1 MTLKVAELHH
11 LAVRIAPG
19 PDAAGAALRFYGEIL
34 GLECDHVPWDRA
46 GESQRIN
53 AGAFAQIHLIA
64 GAPKSTLATGEFDL
78 SAPHLAFAVTA
89 IDEAQAELDR
99 LAVPYRVMHG
109 RLGPDSRRLFLTDP
123 AGNLIELHQLGTC
136 RCTARARDGVGQARV
151 SGTVLFADMRG
162 FTAVA
167 ERLSPSDVVPL
178 LNEYFS
184 MLSAVTREHGGTV
197 FHMAGDGL
205 MAGFGL
211 PLPSDDASG
220 RAVCAARGM
229 IDGFGRLATEWK
241 ARLGIE
247 TGIGIGINAGD
258 VIVGDVGA
266 PERPSYTLIGDTVN
280 VAARLV
286 QRARAGEALFSLSV
300 KQSLDPVPGGIVELP
315 PLVLRGRTR
324 PVEIYCMASS
334 TRIDLRPAA
343 A

>member
-1 MTLKVAELHH
+1 MTLRIAELHH
-11 LAVRIAPG
+11 LTVRIGPG
-19 PDAAGAALRFYGEIL
+19 PDAAGAALRFYNDVL
-34 GLECDHVPWDRA
+34 GLESDHANSDRP
-46 GESQRIN
+46 GDGYRIN
-53 AGAFAQIHLIA
+53 AGHHAQVHLLPGTA
-64 GAPKSTLATGEFDL
+64 RTLAAGELDVT
-78 SAPHLAFAVTA
+78 SPHLSCAVES

-99 LAVPYRVMHG
+99 LAVNYRVVHG
-109 RLGPDSRRLFLTDP
+109 RLGPDSRRLFLADP

-136 RCTARARDGVGQARV
+136 RCTGRAREGIGQARV

-167 ERLSPSDVVPL
+167 ERLAPSDVVPL

-211 PLPSDDASG
+211 PLPADDASG
-220 RAVCAARGM
+220 RAIAAARGM
-229 IDGFGRLATEWK
+229 IDGFGRLAADWK

-247 TGIGIGINAGD
+247 AGIGIGINAGD

-300 KQSLDPVPGGIVELP
+300 KRSLDPVPTGIVELP

-324 PVEIYCMASS
+324 PVEIYCMESA
-334 TRIDLRPAA
+334 TRMDLRPAA

>member
-1 MTLKVAELHH
+1 MIKIAELHH
-11 LAVRIAPG
+11 FTVRIPPG
-19 PDAAGAALRFYGEIL
+19 PDATGAALRFYNDVL
-34 GLECDHVPWDRA
+34 GLESDRA
-46 GESQRIN
+46 ASDRPGDAFRIN
-53 AGAFAQIHLIA
+53 AGHHAQVHLLPGIQRA
-64 GAPKSTLATGEFDL
+64 LASGELDVTAPRLAC
-78 SAPHLAFAVTA
+78 AVAA

-99 LAVPYRVMHG
+99 LAVPYRVVHG
-109 RLGPDSRRLFLTDP
+109 RLGPASRRLLLADP

-136 RCTARARDGVGQARV
+136 RCTARARDGIGQARV

-162 FTAVA
+162 FTTVA

-178 LNEYFS
+178 LNEYFA

-197 FHMAGDGL
+197 FHIAGDGL

-211 PLPSDDASG
+211 PLPADDASG
-220 RAVCAARGM
+220 RAVAAARGM
-229 IDGFGRLATEWK
+229 IAGFGRLAAEWQS
-241 ARLGIE
+241 RLGIE

-266 PERPSYTLIGDTVN
+266 PELPSYTLIGDTVN

-300 KQSLDPVPGGIVELP
+300 KRSLDPVPTGIVELP

-324 PVEIYCMASS
+324 PVEIYCMESP